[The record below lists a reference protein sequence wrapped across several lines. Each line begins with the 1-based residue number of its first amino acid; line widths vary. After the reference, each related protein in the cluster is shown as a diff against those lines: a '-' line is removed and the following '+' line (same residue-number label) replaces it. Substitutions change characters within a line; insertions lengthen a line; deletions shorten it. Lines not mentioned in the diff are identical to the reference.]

1 MGEVYRARDTKLGRD
16 VAIKVLPDAFLSD
29 SDRLARFEL
38 EARVLATLNH
48 PQIGSIYGLEEAEGI
63 RALVLELVEGPTLA
77 DRIARGP
84 LPIDETLRIARQ
96 IAAALQAAHDRGVI
110 HRDLKPANIK
120 VRPDGTVKV
129 LDFGLAKVL
138 EVHGSDSALSRSPT
152 MLASMPGTLLGTAA
166 YMSPEQARGEDTDRR
181 ADVWAF
187 GCVLFEM
194 CGGRAPFDGGTMTE
208 VLANVLKSE
217 PDWRRLPAAAP
228 ESIRRVLRRCLQKD
242 AALRL
247 RDIGD
252 AGLEIDE
259 AQLESRSPP
268 PATAPLRRTERLA
281 WAGAV
286 LALAVLS
293 AVAAAW
299 AIGRRAPEPPEV
311 RFDIDTGPVP
321 DLFLLSSVALSPDG
335 RSVLFVGDSN
345 GQASVFQ
352 RRLDSVSTKLLA
364 GTAGAAFPFW
374 SPDGR
379 SVGFYADGWLKRLDL
394 DGSLV
399 RKLAQAVVGVGGAWN
414 RDGVMLFVP
423 NPASPIS
430 RISAE
435 GGPPVPVTRRLDDQ
449 AGHSFPHFLPD
460 GRHFLYY
467 AAGSPASRGI
477 YVGQIDDSA
486 SKKLFDSDG
495 GAVYTSGHVLFL
507 RQEKILAQAFD
518 ADRLELSG
526 SPFEVADSALGR
538 SAGFALTFSAA
549 ANGAVAFRAGNARTG
564 RQFAWF
570 DRSGNLSGNLD
581 ELLRDVPM
589 SLSPSPDGSQV
600 VFFQR
605 GETASDVWMLD
616 TRRGVRSR
624 FTDNPAED
632 IFPVWSRDGSH
643 IFFSSIRNGR
653 LSIYRKPTV
662 GTGGEAVVLT
672 PDSSETFALDTSPD
686 GRWLLFQ
693 QANQKTGFDIMALSL
708 RGDAKPEP
716 LVQTDAEEYG
726 GVFSPDGKWLAYISN
741 SSGPSEVYVQAF
753 PGPGPRQQ
761 VSPKGGAQIRW
772 RADGRELFYIALDG
786 TLMAVPI
793 RVASDGT
800 SIDPGT
806 PTPLFKTRVGIL
818 VNLTA
823 AAYVVSADGQRFLM
837 NTVVQDPAGTPLRVI
852 VNWHPQR

>member
-1 MGEVYRARDTKLGRD
+1 MGRARR
-16 VAIKVLPDAFLSD
+16 
-29 SDRLARFEL
+29 
-38 EARVLATLNH
+38 
-48 PQIGSIYGLEEAEGI
+48 
-63 RALVLELVEGPTLA
+63 
-77 DRIARGP
+77 
-84 LPIDETLRIARQ
+84 
-96 IAAALQAAHDRGVI
+96 
-110 HRDLKPANIK
+110 
-120 VRPDGTVKV
+120 
-129 LDFGLAKVL
+129 
-138 EVHGSDSALSRSPT
+138 
-152 MLASMPGTLLGTAA
+152 
-166 YMSPEQARGEDTDRR
+166 
-181 ADVWAF
+181 
-187 GCVLFEM
+187 CV
-194 CGGRAPFDGGTMTE
+194 
-208 VLANVLKSE
+208 
-217 PDWRRLPAAAP
+217 
-228 ESIRRVLRRCLQKD
+228 
-242 AALRL
+242 
-247 RDIGD
+247 
-252 AGLEIDE
+252 
-259 AQLESRSPP
+259 
-268 PATAPLRRTERLA
+268 
-281 WAGAV
+281 
-286 LALAVLS
+286 LAVLS
-293 AVAAAW
+293 AVVAAW
-299 AIGRRAPEPPEV
+299 AIGRRAPEPAEV
-311 RFDIDTGPVP
+311 RFDINTGPVP
-321 DLFLLSSVALSPDG
+321 DLFLLPSVALSPDG

-345 GQASVFQ
+345 GQAFVFQ
-352 RRLDSVSTKLLA
+352 RQLDSVSTRQLA

-379 SVGFYADGWLKRLDL
+379 SVGFYADGWLRRLDL
-394 DGSLV
+394 DGGLV
-399 RKLAQAVVGVGGAWN
+399 RKLAQAVVGIGGAWN
-414 RDGVMLFVP
+414 RDGVILFVP

-430 RISAE
+430 RISAD
-435 GGPPVPVTRRLDDQ
+435 GGPPVPVTQRLDDQ

-467 AAGSPASRGI
+467 AAGSPESRGI
-477 YVGQIDDSA
+477 YVGQIDGSA
-486 SKKLFDSDG
+486 SKRLFDSDG

-518 ADRLELSG
+518 AERLELSG
-526 SPFEVADSALGR
+526 SPFEVADGALGR
-538 SAGFALTFSAA
+538 SAGFALTLSAA
-549 ANGAVAFRAGNARTG
+549 ANGAVAFRAGNARIG

-581 ELLRDVPM
+581 ELLREIPM

-653 LSIYRKPTV
+653 VSIYRKPTV

-672 PDSSETFALDTSPD
+672 PDSPETFALDTSPD

-693 QANQKTGFDIMALSL
+693 QSNQKTGFDIMSL
-708 RGDAKPEP
+708 PLGGDAKPEP

-726 GVFSPDGKWLAYISN
+726 GVFSPDGKWLAYVSN

-806 PTPLFKTRVGIL
+806 PIPLFKTRVGIL

-837 NTVVQDPAGTPLRVI
+837 NTVVQDPASTPLRVI
-852 VNWHPQR
+852 VNWRAQR